1 MVIPNGEFLLPV
13 PGRVYDPVRH
23 GKRWEGSGDFWTSRV
38 IQSSEVLSVA
48 GLLSTA
54 EALSVAF
61 VSKGDGSA
69 VVSDVDVLDGIG
81 RAVVSRT
88 GRTSLSEVHSHT
100 LLSMA
105 VESAGI
111 AGC

>member
-1 MVIPNGEFLLPV
+1 MIPNGEFLLPV

-61 VSKGDGSA
+61 VSKGDGRA
-69 VVSDVDVLDGIG
+69 MWTCWTGLDGQWLAG
-81 RAVVSRT
+81 RGA
-88 GRTSLSEVHSHT
+88 LH
-100 LLSMA
+100 
-105 VESAGI
+105 
-111 AGC
+111 